1 MMIAAKLET
10 PSPEGKTM
18 MQTLPSI
25 SSFASSRLRIA
36 SGILASLCL
45 CAALGACSNGAKL
58 ANPSGT
64 LEATEVDLS
73 PLLTAKVLEVRA
85 DEGDTVSK
93 GDTLVV
99 LDTDLLQKKRAQTA
113 ARGEVLKAQTREAQ
127 QALRQSERKLEL
139 ASTTLK
145 RSKTLHEQGSVTQQ
159 QVDDLNAQCDVAAS
173 QVEAGRDRLAQLD
186 AQRNELGASL
196 AVMDRQIA
204 DGILLAP
211 TDGTILVRAAEPG
224 ELGRTGAL
232 ALRMAD
238 LRQLELRVYLE
249 EPEMDRVK
257 LGQTL
262 PVLVDALGGKEL
274 RGRVSWISSQAE
286 FTPKNAQ
293 TAKARAQLVYAVKL
307 TVDNPDG
314 RLHIGMPAAV
324 RLSGAAGK

>member
-1 MMIAAKLET
+1 MMIAAKFET
-10 PSPEGKTM
+10 SSPEGKTT

-25 SSFASSRLRIA
+25 SSFASSKLRVA
-36 SGILASLCL
+36 SGILAGLFLCTVL
-45 CAALGACSNGAKL
+45 SACGKGDEL

-85 DEGDTVSK
+85 DEGDTVAR
-93 GDTLVV
+93 GDTLLV

-113 ARGEVLKAQTREAQ
+113 AQSEVLQAQTSEAQ
-127 QALRQSERKLEL
+127 QALRQSERRLEL

-159 QVDDLNAQCDVAAS
+159 QVDDLSAQRDVAAS
-173 QVEAGRDRLAQLD
+173 QVQATRDRLSQLA
-186 AQRNELGASL
+186 AQRKELEASL
-196 AVMDRQIA
+196 EVVDRQIA
-204 DGILLAP
+204 DGIILAP

-238 LRQLELRVYLE
+238 LSQLELRVYLE
-249 EPEMDRVK
+249 EPELDRVK

-262 PVLVDALGGKEL
+262 PVLVDALAGKEL
-274 RGRVSWISSQAE
+274 QGRVSWIASQAE

-293 TAKARAQLVYAVKL
+293 TAQARAQLVYAVKL

-324 RLSGAAGK
+324 RLSAAAGN

>member
-1 MMIAAKLET
+1 MIAAKLGI
-10 PSPEGKTM
+10 PSSEGKTM
-18 MQTLPSI
+18 MQTLRFILP
-25 SSFASSRLRIA
+25 FAWLRLRGA
-36 SGILASLCL
+36 SGILASFCL
-45 CAALGACSNGAKL
+45 CAVLSACGNNAEF

-73 PLLTAKVLEVRA
+73 PLLTAQVLEVRA

-93 GDTLVV
+93 GDTLLV
-99 LDTDLLQKKRAQTA
+99 LDTGLLQKRRAQRA
-113 ARGEVLKAQTREAQ
+113 AQDEVLEAQSREAQ
-127 QALRQSERKLEL
+127 QALRQSERRLEL

-159 QVDDLNAQCDVAAS
+159 QVDDLSAQRDVAAS
-173 QVEAGRDRLAQLD
+173 QVEAAHDRLTQLD
-186 AQRNELGASL
+186 AQRKELEASL

-211 TDGTILVRAAEPG
+211 ADGTILVRTAEPG

-238 LRQLELRVYLE
+238 LRQLELRIYLE
-249 EPEMDRVK
+249 EPELDRVK

-324 RLSGAAGK
+324 RLSVAAGD

>member
-1 MMIAAKLET
+1 MNITAKLEIL
-10 PSPEGKTM
+10 SPEGKTM
-18 MQTLPSI
+18 MQTLSFI
-25 SSFASSRLRIA
+25 SP
-36 SGILASLCL
+36 LASPRIR
-45 CAALGACSNGAKL
+45 AAAGIFAGLFLWVTLSACGNGDEF

-73 PLLTAKVLEVRA
+73 PLLTAKVLQVRT
-85 DEGDTVSK
+85 DEGDTVAE
-93 GDTLVV
+93 GDTLLV

-113 ARGEVLKAQTREAQ
+113 AQNDVLAAQTREAQ

-159 QVDDLNAQCDVAAS
+159 QVDDLSAQRDLASS
-173 QVEAGRDRLAQLD
+173 QVEAARDRLTQLD
-186 AQRNELGASL
+186 AQRRELKASL

-204 DGILLAP
+204 DGVILAP
-211 TDGTILVRAAEPG
+211 IDGTILVRVAEPG
-224 ELGRTGAL
+224 EVGRTGAL

-238 LRQLELRVYLE
+238 LSQLELRVYLE
-249 EPEMDRVK
+249 EPELNRVK
-257 LGQTL
+257 LGQSL

-307 TVDNPDG
+307 QVDNPDG
-314 RLHIGMPAAV
+314 SLHIGMPAAV
-324 RLSGAAGK
+324 RLAATSGK